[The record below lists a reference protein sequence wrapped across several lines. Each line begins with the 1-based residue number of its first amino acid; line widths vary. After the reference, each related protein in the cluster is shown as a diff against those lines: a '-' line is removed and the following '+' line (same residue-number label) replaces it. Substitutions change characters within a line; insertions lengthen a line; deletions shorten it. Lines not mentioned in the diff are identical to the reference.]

1 MTHRLKARF
10 GTFVLFFIL
19 GFAFSSWA
27 SRIPDIQE
35 KLHLSVS
42 QLGGVLLGMPIGSI
56 LSVFVTGYLI
66 ETFGSRLICLW
77 SAIFSGTVL
86 VSLGYAPT
94 PLLLTVGLAFFG
106 AADNILNI
114 AMNTQAIGVEALYKK
129 TLMSTF
135 HAVWSLGAMGGAAA
149 GGFFATYQVI
159 PLSHFL
165 IVFGF
170 MTVSAF
176 SIFAWLIQSDPK
188 TEQKQPLFA
197 LPDKSLWVL
206 SAICLCGMMSEGAM
220 ADWSA
225 LFYKS
230 TLTNKTSSP
239 TMGYTAFAFAMS
251 VVRFTGDW
259 FINKVGTF
267 KTLIISGL
275 LMSLGLLIALG
286 FAVSYAVIIGFGL
299 VGAGVACVVPIVYST
314 AGKSKTM
321 SAGMAIAAVS
331 TIGYTGFLVG
341 PPIIGFIAEAT
352 SLRFSL
358 GIVILLGLLIVL
370 LTKKVQA

>member
-1 MTHRLKARF
+1 
-10 GTFVLFFIL
+10 
-19 GFAFSSWA
+19 
-27 SRIPDIQE
+27 
-35 KLHLSVS
+35 
-42 QLGGVLLGMPIGSI
+42 
-56 LSVFVTGYLI
+56 
-66 ETFGSRLICLW
+66 
-77 SAIFSGTVL
+77 
-86 VSLGYAPT
+86 
-94 PLLLTVGLAFFG
+94 
-106 AADNILNI
+106 
-114 AMNTQAIGVEALYKK
+114 
-129 TLMSTF
+129 
-135 HAVWSLGAMGGAAA
+135 
-149 GGFFATYQVI
+149 
-159 PLSHFL
+159 
-165 IVFGF
+165 
-170 MTVSAF
+170 
-176 SIFAWLIQSDPK
+176 
-188 TEQKQPLFA
+188 
-197 LPDKSLWVL
+197 
-206 SAICLCGMMSEGAM
+206 MMSEGAM